1 MLLGLRS
8 DPWIGSLE
16 EELLEKIPEEGV
28 TRAELLAEY
37 PRGKENQH
45 IQKSVKR
52 ALSNLERQLIV
63 AKQYLDVPNRK
74 RSIALFRR
82 IHGIVKPLDFPEA
95 LTTLIS
101 KIGPVRLHTLRF
113 FVSRPVEELAEVL
126 RNLENDG
133 KICRVVALQPD
144 PTDYYSSH
152 EDAERLLSPMP
163 EDRNMR
169 ILAQSDPFC
178 SRFIQEVRM
187 ILKQGWYHPV
197 FKGVDPIG
205 RILMFVVNDY
215 LEIKDVNI
223 PHSYLDEFKD
233 TFSDLLENYR
243 DRLVDV
249 SVMHSFNGVP
259 VHDCDDNIQ
268 AILSDLGFVSMG
280 DGERYIRG
288 GIVEPRPRKDINR
301 LLFHTHNIHQTSR
314 WENETY
320 ALKEIDELRDD
331 FALRGRCEMFRVDL
345 QSMAATEQLHQ
356 GTNLRGHQVW
366 ARLPHFQRLLAIR
379 NAPPEDDDF
388 GILDFFRSHN
398 DPSVFMERLAMRRAE
413 FRKLISPLVRSGH
426 LVQDYRGGF
435 KTVEPMRGDDLWS
448 IKRQYLRELVEDYPV
463 ISMKQFE
470 RLAGTPFSPEEI
482 SDVLHEFEEDG
493 TLIKGFLVDDQHD
506 ISWGKEG
513 VIGV

>member
-1 MLLGLRS
+1 
-8 DPWIGSLE
+8 
-16 EELLEKIPEEGV
+16 
-28 TRAELLAEY
+28 
-37 PRGKENQH
+37 
-45 IQKSVKR
+45 
-52 ALSNLERQLIV
+52 
-63 AKQYLDVPNRK
+63 
-74 RSIALFRR
+74 
-82 IHGIVKPLDFPEA
+82 
-95 LTTLIS
+95 
-101 KIGPVRLHTLRF
+101 
-113 FVSRPVEELAEVL
+113 
-126 RNLENDG
+126 
-133 KICRVVALQPD
+133 
-144 PTDYYSSH
+144 
-152 EDAERLLSPMP
+152 
-163 EDRNMR
+163 
-169 ILAQSDPFC
+169 
-178 SRFIQEVRM
+178 M

-223 PHSYLDEFKD
+223 PHSYLDEFKV
-233 TFSDLLENYR
+233 TFNQLLDNYR

-268 AILSDLGFVSMG
+268 GILSDLGFVSMG

-288 GIVEPRPRKDINR
+288 GIVEPRPRNEVNR
-301 LLFHTHNIHQTSR
+301 LLFHTHNIHQISR

-379 NAPPEDDDF
+379 NAPPNDDDF
-388 GILDFFRSHN
+388 GVLEFFRKNN

-435 KTVEPMRGDDLWS
+435 KTVEPLKSSDLWS
-448 IKRQYLRELVEDYPV
+448 IKRQYLRELVEEYPV
-463 ISMKQFE
+463 ISMKQLE
-470 RLAGTPFSPEEI
+470 RLAGTPYSPEEI
-482 SDVLHEFEEDG
+482 SDVLHEFEEDE
-493 TLIKGFLVDDQHD
+493 TLIKGFLVDDQQD
-506 ISWGKEG
+506 ISWGRKEILDSKEIPKTRDL
-513 VIGV
+513 VIPPSDPLIHYFGGILRERFGFGSAYLVFHKEEPIAAFKANTRNSTIDVTDFVGDSELEKEALRVMKEFAWEHQMPLTGDLYEKLRSR